1 MIDTTN
7 NTVVRTIPV
16 ETGPVSSTVASNR
29 IYVNSPESKTIS
41 VIHTVPPV
49 LYGITSQ
56 APNGVYGPGSTINVR
71 AVFDQKL
78 KPGSTMDITFNT
90 GKTITLSD
98 IDNSILQ
105 GKYIVGEGES
115 VDDLTNTSL
124 QAIKII
130 GISGLESTEYIIP
143 S

>member
-1 MIDTTN
+1 
-7 NTVVRTIPV
+7 
-16 ETGPVSSTVASNR
+16 
-29 IYVNSPESKTIS
+29 
-41 VIHTVPPV
+41 
-49 LYGITSQ
+49 
-56 APNGVYGPGSTINVR
+56 
-71 AVFDQKL
+71 
-78 KPGSTMDITFNT
+78 MDITFNT

-124 QAIKII
+124 HTIKII